1 MPPIAEDVAAYLGRP
16 GDPTV
21 VGLAEQHLPIVE
33 AMVRRYVRGNGFDAT
48 GTPDADLS
56 AVIVSCTARA
66 VSNPSQTVTET
77 LGTFSVRYGV
87 FNGWTLP
94 ELAILHSY
102 RRRTA

>member
-16 GDPTV
+16 GDTTV
-21 VGLAEQHLPIVE
+21 VGLAEHHLPIVE
-33 AMVRRYVRGNGFDAT
+33 AMVRRYVRGNGFDAA
-48 GTPDADLS
+48 GFPDGDLS

-66 VSNPSQTVTET
+66 VSNPAHTVTEAIDD
-77 LGTFSVRYGV
+77 FNIRHGV